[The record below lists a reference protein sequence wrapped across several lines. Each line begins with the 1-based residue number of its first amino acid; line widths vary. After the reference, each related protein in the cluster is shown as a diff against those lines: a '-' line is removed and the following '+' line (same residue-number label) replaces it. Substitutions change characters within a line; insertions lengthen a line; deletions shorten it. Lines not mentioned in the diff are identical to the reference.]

1 MLKFL
6 IAAVSM
12 LSLAQTVAA
21 QETIVYR
28 TPLDAKFDGN
38 AGMIKVIEKAN
49 ATQNKYNFVFAP
61 TPGGQGVIALNTI
74 DRAPGTEISMIH
86 ASYAQNSRDNL
97 IKPENYVPIANILGE
112 QCNVLVSREGN
123 AKLGIKS
130 LAQSKANLTFGTV
143 GVGSAAHITAIAV
156 SKYINRPVT
165 AVPFKSRSE
174 AALLLVGNHDLTM
187 TLLSGRDYANIKDK
201 NPTLK
206 VLAASCPTR
215 HPDFPNVQTFQEQ
228 GLNVP
233 TVFTLVVANK
243 LMPETKRNEIGKILT
258 DAQYAIGSREI
269 FALSNFQPPGRQVTP
284 QEFYEQRLSIMHKY
298 LTFYNDD
305 IAKLRGK

>member
-1 MLKFL
+1 
-6 IAAVSM
+6 
-12 LSLAQTVAA
+12 
-21 QETIVYR
+21 
-28 TPLDAKFDGN
+28 
-38 AGMIKVIEKAN
+38 
-49 ATQNKYNFVFAP
+49 
-61 TPGGQGVIALNTI
+61 
-74 DRAPGTEISMIH
+74 MIH

-206 VLAASCPTR
+206 VLAASCPVR
-215 HPDFPNVQTFQEQ
+215 HPDFPNVLTFQEQ
-228 GLNVP
+228 GLDVP
-233 TVFTLVVANK
+233 TVFALVVANK
-243 LMPETKRNEIGKILT
+243 NMPEVRRNEIGKILT
-258 DAQYAIGSREI
+258 DAQSAVGDKEIFEVTNFLPPRREI
-269 FALSNFQPPGRQVTP
+269 TP
-284 QEFYEQRLSIMHKY
+284 QKFYEQRVSIMHEY

-305 IAKLRGK
+305 IAQLRGK